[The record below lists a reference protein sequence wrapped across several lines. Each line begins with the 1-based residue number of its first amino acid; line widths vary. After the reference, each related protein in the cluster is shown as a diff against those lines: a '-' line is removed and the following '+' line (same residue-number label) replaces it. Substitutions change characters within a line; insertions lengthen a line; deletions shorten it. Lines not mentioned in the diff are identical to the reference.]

1 MPPTE
6 PSGPKPE
13 RHRGSMKLVGAPARH
28 STGRL
33 GDGCGACNDSGVG
46 RPVLEREH
54 ELAELAAAAQEAAAG
69 TGSVV
74 LVSGEAGIGKS
85 SLVEAARAVL
95 PAAGRIF
102 VGYCDDLATRRVLGP
117 FRDLVGSV
125 GAELTRALQEGGD
138 RNRLLDALRAELSW
152 AGHPTVLAIEDVHW
166 ADEATLDVLRYLV
179 RRMAGLPAVLLLTY
193 RDDEIGREHPLQHL
207 LGLVSR
213 VERVRRLP
221 LPRLSPDAVRQL
233 SAATAL
239 DSRHVYAVTSGNP
252 FFVTEVIA
260 AGDAGHAPPT
270 IVDAVLAR
278 TRAMDLSTQ
287 DVLEQ
292 LAVVP
297 STLDR
302 WLVDQLVPGGV
313 AALATAERHGLVTV
327 TPTRVGFRHEL
338 IRRAVT
344 DSLPAARRIE
354 LNQRVLAAL
363 LDRDGADLSAIVH
376 HATEAGDAAVV
387 ARYAP
392 LAAGEAIRA
401 GSHREAAAHLRLA
414 LDRRFAYSPADLAD
428 LLDRYAIECYTNGE
442 DRPALAAQQEAVD
455 LRRGLGDPRLLGASL
470 RWLSRMEWLS
480 GHRSAA
486 QRAGDDA
493 IAVLEDASDGRLLA
507 MAYSNRSQLHM
518 LAEQHAEAIELGE
531 RAIRLAR
538 DAGDA
543 AILSHALNN
552 VGLAKW
558 HRQDEEG
565 RATLEE
571 SLRIAL
577 SAGEVEHACR
587 AYVNLIWNLV
597 EEARFDEAERYL
609 AAGMD
614 LADRGEHQM
623 FLTYMHV
630 ELGKLKL
637 ATGHWD
643 EAVRAA
649 ELAVEAQPP
658 MRSPALVTLGRVRVR
673 RGQPGGSELLA
684 QAWELAEHLQEL
696 QRTGPAAA
704 ARAEVAWLH
713 GGDPGAVASLEKVYA
728 EACRLEIAPIRA
740 ELGYWMTRF
749 GRPILPDP
757 SDHPYALQAAGRWR
771 EAAAAWRAAGCP
783 YEYATALADSRD
795 PADLLAALDALD
807 ALGAEPLARRVRAR
821 LREVGVARI
830 PRGPVEV
837 TRQNPAGLTE
847 RQVEVLR
854 LLGQSMTNAEIA
866 DRLVVSVRTVDHHV
880 AAVLAK
886 LGTRSRRE
894 AAARAVELGVVPDE
908 K

>member
-1 MPPTE
+1 
-6 PSGPKPE
+6 
-13 RHRGSMKLVGAPARH
+13 
-28 STGRL
+28 
-33 GDGCGACNDSGVG
+33 VG

-85 SLVEAARAVL
+85 SLVDAARAVL
-95 PAAGRIF
+95 PAEGRLL
-102 VGYCDDLATRRVLGP
+102 VGYCDDLGTRRALGP
-117 FRDLVGSV
+117 FRDLVGRV
-125 GAELTRALQEGGD
+125 GAELTRALEEGGD

-152 AGHPTVLAIEDVHW
+152 AGHPTVLAVEDVHW
-166 ADEATLDVLRYLV
+166 ADEASLDVLRYLV

-213 VERVRRLP
+213 MERVRRLP
-221 LPRLSPDAVRQL
+221 LARLSPDAVRQL
-233 SAATAL
+233 SAAAAL

-260 AGDAGHAPPT
+260 AGDASHPPPT

-278 TRAMDLSTQ
+278 IQAMDMSTQ
-287 DVLEQ
+287 EALEQ
-292 LAVVP
+292 LAVIP

-302 WLVDQLVPGGV
+302 WLVDRLVPGGV
-313 AALATAERHGLVTV
+313 AALATAERHGLVNV
-327 TPTRVGFRHEL
+327 APTRVGFRHEL
-338 IRRAVT
+338 IRRAIT
-344 DSLPAARRIE
+344 DSRPAARRIE

-363 LDRDGADLSAIVH
+363 LDRHGADLSAIVH
-376 HATEAGDAAVV
+376 HAAEAGDAAAV

-392 LAAGEAIRA
+392 QAAGEAIRA

-414 LDRRFAYSPADLAD
+414 LDQRSAYSPPEQAD
-428 LLDRYAIECYTNGE
+428 LLDRYATECYTNG
-442 DRPALAAQQEAVD
+442 DDGPALAAQHEAVD
-455 LRRGLGDPRLLGASL
+455 LRRSLGDPRLLGASL
-470 RWLSRMEWLS
+470 RWLSRMEWWC

-486 QRAGDDA
+486 ERAGRDA
-493 IAVLEDASDGRLLA
+493 IAVLEDAGDTRLLA
-507 MAYSNRSQLHM
+507 MAYSNRSQLHV
-518 LAEQHAEAIELGE
+518 LAEQHAEAIEWGE
-531 RAIRLAR
+531 RAVRLAR
-538 DAGDA
+538 EVGDA

-552 VGLAKW
+552 IGLAKW
-558 HRQDEEG
+558 RRQDNEG
-565 RATLEE
+565 RATIEE
-571 SLRIAL
+571 SLRVAL

-587 AYVNLIWNLV
+587 AYVNLIWNLI
-597 EEARFDEAERYL
+597 EDARFADAERYL
-609 AAGMD
+609 VDGME
-614 LADRGEHQM
+614 LADCAEHRM

-630 ELGKLKL
+630 ELGILKL

-649 ELAVEAQPP
+649 EFSVETPP
-658 MRSPALVTLGRVRVR
+658 SIRSPALVTLGRVRAR
-673 RGQPGGSELLA
+673 RGQSGGAELLA
-684 QAWELAEHLQEL
+684 QAWELAEDLQEL

-704 ARAEVAWLH
+704 ARAEAAWLH
-713 GGDPGAVASLEKVYA
+713 GGDRGAVASLEKVYA
-728 EACRLEIAPIRA
+728 EACRLEITPIQA

-749 GRPILPDP
+749 GRPILPDR

-783 YEYATALADSRD
+783 YEYAAALADSRD
-795 PADLLAALDALD
+795 PADLLAALAELD
-807 ALGAEPLARRVRAR
+807 ALGAGPLARRVRAR

-837 TRQNPAGLTE
+837 TRRNPAGLTE

-894 AAARAVELGVVPDE
+894 AAARAAELGVVLDGNR
-908 K
+908 